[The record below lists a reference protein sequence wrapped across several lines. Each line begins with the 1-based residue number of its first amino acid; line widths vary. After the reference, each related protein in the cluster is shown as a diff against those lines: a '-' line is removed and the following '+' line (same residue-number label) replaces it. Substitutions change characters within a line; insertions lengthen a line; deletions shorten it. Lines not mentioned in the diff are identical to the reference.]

1 MVRKQSLRTFLRSE
15 VVKHRIQPPSPP
27 KRGKLGLRSEEHS
40 QSQTVEV
47 GTIIS
52 DTDSLFGDPILSA
65 EEIAEKRLQDFLSQ
79 ESSAQSSA
87 QSSVSPNSPSVRVH
101 PHLQS
106 LKSEL
111 KDLVSAVEDA
121 GPREKELIRRQRAAL
136 VEEIGRLEG
145 GIKVVLSNE
154 YKGMLLA
161 LRYP

>member
-15 VVKHRIQPPSPP
+15 VVKHRIQPSSPP
-27 KRGKLGLRSEEHS
+27 KRAKIGIRSEEHS

-65 EEIAEKRLQDFLSQ
+65 EEIAERRLQDFLSQ
-79 ESSAQSSA
+79 ESPAQP
-87 QSSVSPNSPSVRVH
+87 SVSPSSPLVPVH
-101 PHLQS
+101 PRLQS

-136 VEEIGRLEG
+136 VEEIGQLESK
-145 GIKVVLSNE
+145 IKVELSNE

-161 LRYP
+161 LQCP